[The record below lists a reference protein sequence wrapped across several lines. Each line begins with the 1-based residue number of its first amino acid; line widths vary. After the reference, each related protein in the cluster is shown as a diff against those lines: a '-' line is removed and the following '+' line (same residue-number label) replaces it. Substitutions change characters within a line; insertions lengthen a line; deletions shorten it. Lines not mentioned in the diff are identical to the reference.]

1 MLNSGAPICTSGTG
15 AGGFDNTQGGDASQL
30 LLGMAPTNV
39 RIACAWSRVLGSL
52 MSSPIGFVSRKAAFR
67 PAGSDYSFVFPGL
80 SSMDLYSFR
89 VRLVELQVR
98 RRRQGNCRKIQRE
111 YKPLVEPCDDL
122 VIGRSPVPCMNV
134 LQDQLTCLP
143 TGPNGRQIIVMVYS
157 CRKAVRADDEPW
169 LAVGWRNVKYKR

>member
-1 MLNSGAPICTSGTG
+1 MGAPTCASGTG
-15 AGGFDNTQGGDASQL
+15 VGGFDNTQGSDAFEP
-30 LLGMAPTNV
+30 LLGMSLMNV
-39 RIACAWSRVLGSL
+39 RTACVWSRVLGSL
-52 MSSPIGFVSRKAAFR
+52 MSSPIGFESRRFSFR

-80 SSMDLYSFR
+80 SSRDLYSFR
-89 VRLVELQVR
+89 VRLVELQVH

-111 YKPLVEPCDDL
+111 YKPLVEPCDNL

-134 LQDQLTCLP
+134 LQYQLTCLP

-169 LAVGWRNVKYKR
+169 LAVG